1 MISAVK
7 EESRELQWY
16 IVRGTCLAWGIRE
29 DFLKEEV
36 SDLRFFS
43 IKGVGLKSKPTNQT
57 KKKKQRE
64 GVGKSVLGRKKS
76 HVKALEREGTLW

>member
-16 IVRGTCLAWGIRE
+16 IVRGTCLAWEIRE

-43 IKGVGLKSKPTNQT
+43 IKGVGLKSKPTNQ
-57 KKKKQRE
+57 KKKK
-64 GVGKSVLGRKKS
+64 KNK
-76 HVKALEREGTLW
+76 EREWGRVF